1 MGKAVTSPPEWR
13 RRAAEG
19 ALGLLDLPT
28 PEWPAQALYA
38 LAANGLRFP
47 SGGSS
52 PRPLDHREE
61 AWLLLGLDRA
71 GYSTSELCDALDP
84 APGADLASAA
94 LAGWACLECGRV
106 EGAERAAIFCRRFAW
121 EQPDDVPGLLIEWR
135 ADHLMPE
142 PIVRAHAGPQDF
154 SAPALGALFLA
165 RRFEAVGDFDDLD
178 AAVELHDLTVAL
190 GDDVWHPE
198 HVELGWAAALLYR
211 VTGEEAFLATAE
223 RMADVACETQGG
235 DGSWGTA
242 SLTATV
248 SAALVEMAE
257 AVESRVGV
265 DEPPAEEP
273 SGEAGG

>member
-1 MGKAVTSPPEWR
+1 MGKAVTTPPDWR

-19 ALGLLDLPT
+19 ALWVLDLPT
-28 PEWPAQALYA
+28 SEWPAQALYA
-38 LAANGLRFP
+38 VFANRLKPPAGAYRPSEGLQER
-47 SGGSS
+47 
-52 PRPLDHREE
+52 
-61 AWLLLGLDRA
+61 AWLILGIEQASGDA
-71 GYSTSELCDALDP
+71 GPLPDDVLEPDS
-84 APGADLASAA
+84 DLGSAA
-94 LAGWACLECGRV
+94 LAGWASLETGAS
-106 EGAERAAIFCRRFAW
+106 EAAERAAVFCRRFAW
-121 EQPDDVPGLLIEWR
+121 EQPDDVPGLLI
-135 ADHLMPE
+135 AMGPDGLAPE
-142 PIVRAHAGPQDF
+142 PVVRAHAGPQDF

-165 RRFEAVGDFDDLD
+165 RRFEIGGDFDDLD

-198 HVELGWAAALLYR
+198 HVELGWAAAVLYR
-211 VTGEEAFLATAE
+211 VTGEQAFLATAE